1 MSTGGSRMGRI
12 GWCAAVLLGV
22 LATAAPVR
30 AGWVIDEATKG
41 GGDEKSRQRLFLQAN
56 RLKTVSF
63 EGNRTTEAMVMDL
76 DAQTITHID
85 YKERAYV
92 TATAKEYAEILKQ
105 GMQALG
111 GEMQGQMQAQMK
123 EMEAELKKMPP
134 EQRRAIEA
142 MMKAAQEGAKKPPA
156 VKLKAEECVP
166 DKVDIKNTGKRATVA
181 GYDASGYQ

>member
-41 GGDEKSRQRLFLQAN
+41 GGDETSRQRLFLQAN

-85 YKERAYV
+85 YKERAYM
-92 TATAKEYAEILKQ
+92 TATAKEYADVLRQ
-105 GMQALG
+105 GMQAMG
-111 GEMQGQMQAQMK
+111 GEMQSAMKEQMK
-123 EMEAELKKMPP
+123 ELEAQLKNMP
-134 EQRRAIEA
+134 
-142 MMKAAQEGAKKPPA
+142 
-156 VKLKAEECVP
+156 
-166 DKVDIKNTGKRATVA
+166 
-181 GYDASGYQ
+181 